1 MVMQRILFIL
11 VTAFALSWSAC
22 TDKIVFL
29 ADEAPEIPVLERYSA
44 EYLWIGP
51 EYKLAIDA
59 VITDKDALKSLQL
72 SVSEWNIEESL
83 SLSGKEYLLRDTF
96 LVTKDANRTKHEVE
110 LVVSNEAQGI
120 LRVKIPVTDLSAT
133 NQIEGYSPDLLP
145 PVITVNAPKV
155 NRFYGLIDAP
165 VPLTV
170 DALITE
176 DVEMTDI
183 YFKVWGENIKGDY
196 FEVEDTWSPSIEE
209 EKQAYHYAKELEI
222 PGGTAGEY
230 QYMIRATD
238 KAGNQAVTG
247 GNLTVGMMDRLYLSD
262 AKNESEVTGQGFD
275 AYASADAWGL
285 GTLLPMQRIG
295 NNLFQL
301 NYYYRDESDENIRF
315 IAFMGSDRPFNSS
328 PRGIKYSLDGDNVLA
343 LASGSSEEL
352 TTNLQAAEFKL
363 PVSQKGYYTITVDMS
378 AKTVRADPMAVAN
391 PDFSNAEMFPGYSAS
406 NPYPYLAIISGGAV
420 VGTAGWDEID
430 NNTSL
435 YREADH
441 PYIYS
446 GHFRTAGGVNIN
458 FKAPRAFIESNANI
472 GWFRLPAG
480 RANMRDTYGDLI
492 SIIEPVGAVSN
503 GANYGITLTGNT
515 DWHASYDLI
524 TYRLR
529 IVKSE

>member
-406 NPYPYLAIISGGAV
+406 NPYPYLASISGGAV

-529 IVKSE
+529 

>member
-1 MVMQRILFIL
+1 MQRILFIL
-11 VTAFALSWSAC
+11 IAVFVFSWNAC
-22 TDKIVFL
+22 TDKVVFV
-29 ADEAPEIPVLERYSA
+29 ADEAPGIPVLESYSA

-51 EYKLAIDA
+51 EYKLAVDA
-59 VITDKDALKSLQL
+59 VITDNEALESLQL
-72 SVSEWNIEESL
+72 SVSEWNIDESL
-83 SLSGKEYLLRDTF
+83 SLSGKEFILRDTF
-96 LVTKDANRTKHEVE
+96 LVAKDANRTKHEVD

>member
-29 ADEAPEIPVLERYSA
+29 ADEASEIPVLESYSA
-44 EYLWIGP
+44 KYLWIGP
-51 EYKLAIDA
+51 DYKLALDA
-59 VITDKDALKSLQL
+59 VITDKSALKSLQL
-72 SVSEWNIEESL
+72 SVSEWNIDESL

-145 PVITVNAPKV
+145 PVITVNDPII

-196 FEVEDTWSPSIEE
+196 FEVEDTWSPSVEE
-209 EKQAYHYAKELEI
+209 EKQVYHYAKELEI

-238 KAGNQAVTG
+238 KSGNQAVTG

-262 AKNESEVTGQGFD
+262 AKNEQEVIGQGFD

-285 GTLLPMQRIG
+285 GTLLPMQKIG

-301 NYYYRDESDENIRF
+301 NYYYRNESDENIRF
-315 IAFMGSDRPFNSS
+315 IAFMGTDRPFNKS
-328 PRGIKYSLDGDNVLA
+328 PRGIRYTLDGDNVLA
-343 LASGSSEEL
+343 LSSGSSGEL
-352 TTNLQAAEFKL
+352 TTNLQASGFKL
-363 PVSQKGYYTITVDMS
+363 PVLQKGYYTITVDMS
-378 AKTVRADPMAVAN
+378 ARTVKAVPMVVAN
-391 PDFSNAEMFPGYSAS
+391 PDFSNAERFPGYSTS

-420 VGTAGWDEID
+420 VGTSGWGEVD

-435 YREADH
+435 HREADH

-446 GHFRTAGGVNIN
+446 GSFRTAGGVNIN
-458 FKAPRAFIESNANI
+458 FKAPRAFIPNNANI

-480 RANMRDTYGDLI
+480 RANMKDTYGDLI
-492 SIIEPVGAVSN
+492 SVIKPVGAVSN

-515 DWHASYDLI
+515 NWHASYDLI
-524 TYRLR
+524 TDRLR
-529 IVKSE
+529 IVKE

>member
-29 ADEAPEIPVLERYSA
+29 ADEAPEIPVLESYSA
-44 EYLWIGP
+44 KYLWIGP

-59 VITDKDALKSLQL
+59 VITDKSALKSLQL
-72 SVSEWNIEESL
+72 SVSEWDIEESL

-262 AKNESEVTGQGFD
+262 AKNEQEVIGQGFD

-285 GTLLPMQRIG
+285 GTLLPMQKIG
-295 NNLFQL
+295 NSLFRL
-301 NYYYRDESDENIRF
+301 NYYYRNESDENIRF
-315 IAFMGSDRPFNSS
+315 IAFMGTDRPFNKS
-328 PRGIKYSLDGDNVLA
+328 PRGIRYTLDGDNVLA
-343 LASGSSEEL
+343 LSSGSSDEL
-352 TTNLQAAEFKL
+352 TTNLQASGFKL
-363 PVSQKGYYTITVDMS
+363 PVLQKGYYTITVDMS
-378 AKTVRADPMAVAN
+378 ARTVKAVPMVVVN
-391 PDFSNAEMFPGYSAS
+391 PDFTNTSLFPGFSAA
-406 NPYPYLAIISGGAV
+406 NPYPYLAIISGGNV
-420 VGTAGWDEID
+420 VGTSGWSEIE

-435 YREADH
+435 HKEAEHDF
-441 PYIYS
+441 IYS
-446 GHFRTAGGVNIN
+446 GDFRTTGGVNIN
-458 FKAPRAFIESNANI
+458 FTVPKASLLPNS

-480 RANMRDTYGDLI
+480 RANMKDTYGDLI
-492 SIIEPVGAVSN
+492 SAIKPVGASN
-503 GANYGITLTGNT
+503 QGANYGITLTGNT

-529 IVKSE
+529 IVKKQ

>member
-22 TDKIVFL
+22 TNKIVFL
-29 ADEAPEIPVLERYSA
+29 ADEASEIPVLESYSA
-44 EYLWIGP
+44 KYLWIGP
-51 EYKLAIDA
+51 DYKLALDA
-59 VITDKDALKSLQL
+59 VITDKSALKSLQL
-72 SVSEWNIEESL
+72 SVSEWNIDESL

-145 PVITVNAPKV
+145 PVITVNDPII

-196 FEVEDTWSPSIEE
+196 FEVEDTWSPSVEE
-209 EKQAYHYAKELEI
+209 EKQVYHYAKELEI

-238 KAGNQAVTG
+238 KSGNQAVTG

-262 AKNESEVTGQGFD
+262 AKNEQEVIGQGFD

-285 GTLLPMQRIG
+285 GTLLPMQKIG

-301 NYYYRDESDENIRF
+301 NYYYRNESDENIRF
-315 IAFMGSDRPFNSS
+315 IAFMGTDRPFNKS
-328 PRGIKYSLDGDNVLA
+328 PRGIRYTLDGDNVLA
-343 LASGSSEEL
+343 LSSGSSGEL
-352 TTNLQAAEFKL
+352 TTNLQASGFKL
-363 PVSQKGYYTITVDMS
+363 PVLQKGYYTITVDMS
-378 AKTVRADPMAVAN
+378 ARTVKAVPMVVAN
-391 PDFSNAEMFPGYSAS
+391 PDFSNAERFPGYSTS

-420 VGTAGWDEID
+420 VGTSGWGEVD

-435 YREADH
+435 HREADH

-446 GHFRTAGGVNIN
+446 GSFRTAGGVNIN
-458 FKAPRAFIESNANI
+458 FKAPRAFIPNNANI

-480 RANMRDTYGDLI
+480 RANMKDTYGDLI
-492 SIIEPVGAVSN
+492 SVIKPVGAVSN

-515 DWHASYDLI
+515 NWHASYDLI

-529 IVKSE
+529 IVKE